1 MLVVGIVD
9 PQAFQEAGNTAA
21 DQSPL
26 EGEGD
31 LGCNSTD
38 ILGASPNL
46 SLFKFGVVRHVLTW
60 SVLILK

>member
-1 MLVVGIVD
+1 MYRALLCGPSACRPPLFLPLMLVGGIVD
-9 PQAFQEAGNTAA
+9 AQALDEAGYAAA

-38 ILGASPNL
+38 I
-46 SLFKFGVVRHVLTW
+46 
-60 SVLILK
+60 